1 MSIPRLAL
9 AALATLATLAIL
21 IVLVTVG
28 AVGFVYWAPEK
39 ATRFVFEQERRRAGL
54 VRKEIDLPGGLHYVY
69 LEGGQGEPLMLLHG
83 FGADK
88 DNFVRV
94 ARHLTPRYRLIVPDH
109 LGFGESAHPPEADYS
124 PPAQAERLRTLA
136 RALGLRNPHLGGSS
150 MGGEIAM
157 TWAALYPAE
166 VESLWLLDPAGVW
179 SVPRNEMEKFR
190 KRTGRDPLLVQ
201 SGADLKQTLAFAM
214 SDPPPIPQPMIDVMA
229 RPRIRNFAL
238 EKRIL
243 GQILADRMEERVKG
257 LATPALI
264 VWGSQDRVLDVAS
277 AEALH
282 KLLPNSRVKIMP
294 GIGHVPMLERP
305 RQSAEDYFAFRA
317 SLGGGRTPSP
327 RP

>member
-1 MSIPRLAL
+1 MSIVKLG
-9 AALATLATLAIL
+9 LATLM
-21 IVLVTVG
+21 VLLLLVVVG
-28 AVGFVYWAPEK
+28 TVGFVYLAPEK
-39 ATRFVFEQERRRAGL
+39 ATRLVFNQERQRAGL

-88 DNFVRV
+88 DTFVRV
-94 ARHLTPRYRLIVPDH
+94 ARHLTPRYHLVVPDH
-109 LGFGESAHPPEADYS
+109 IGFGESARPPDADYS
-124 PPAQAERLRTLA
+124 PPAQVERLRTLA
-136 RALGLRNPHLGGSS
+136 HALGIKNLHLGGSS
-150 MGGEIAM
+150 MGGQIAM
-157 TWAALYPAE
+157 TYASLYPAE
-166 VESLWLLDPAGVW
+166 VQSLWLLDPAGVW
-179 SVPRNEMEKFR
+179 SVPQIEMEKFR
-190 KRTGRDPLLVQ
+190 KRTRRDPLLIQ

-214 SDPPPIPQPMIDVMA
+214 SDPPFIPQPMIDVMA

-243 GQILADRMEERVKG
+243 GQIQADRMEERVKG

-282 KLLPNSRVKIMP
+282 KLLPQSRVKIMP
-294 GIGHVPMLERP
+294 GIGHIPMLERP

-317 SLGGGRTPSP
+317 SLRGPRAPNP